1 MEISEIRSQ
10 IEPIDDQLLKLFLER
25 MDLVD
30 EVTKY
35 KSEHHMPINDMS
47 REREILSRITQNAG
61 DKEMYVH
68 HFFTNLF
75 QLSKARQRE
84 QIASASNLRKTI
96 EDAVANGGDLFP
108 KSGSVA
114 CQGIEGSNSQAAA
127 EKMIPRGNITHV
139 KNFEAVFD
147 AVGNGLCKYGVL
159 PIENSSN
166 GSVRGVYE
174 LLQNHNDYI
183 IGSTKLFI
191 RHELLAKPGVS
202 LGDIRTIYSHEQ
214 AIGQCSKFLTSL
226 GEDVTIIPC
235 SNTAVAAKK
244 VAESNDPTVAAI
256 SSHSCT
262 EIYGLKTLC
271 NTIQNS
277 DNNYTR
283 FICISKEP
291 QIFAGANR
299 ISLVINCNNK
309 PGALYDLLAK
319 LAIMDINM
327 NKLESCPVVG
337 SDFEFS
343 FFLDIDASV
352 KEPGLISL
360 LEELERICEQFTF
373 LGNYMEV

>member
-1 MEISEIRSQ
+1 MEISEIRNR

-25 MDLVD
+25 MDLIE
-30 EVTKY
+30 EVTDY
-35 KSEHHMPINDMS
+35 KRENHMPINDFP
-47 REREILSRITQNAG
+47 RERAILSRITKDAG
-61 DKEMYVH
+61 DREMYVH

-84 QIASASNLRKTI
+84 MISASSNLRGVI
-96 EDAVANGGDLFP
+96 EQAIANGGDLFP
-108 KSGSVA
+108 KSGTIA
-114 CQGIEGSNSQAAA
+114 CQGMEGSNSQVAA
-127 EKMIPRGNITHV
+127 EKMIPRGNVTHV
-139 KNFEAVFD
+139 KSFEAVFD
-147 AVGNGLCKYGVL
+147 AVGDGLCKYGIL

-174 LLQNHNDYI
+174 LLQSHKDYI

-191 RHELLAKPGVS
+191 RHELLAKPGTTLS
-202 LGDIRTIYSHEQ
+202 DIHTIYSHEQ
-214 AIGQCSKFLTSL
+214 AIGQCSKFLNAL
-226 GEDVTIIPC
+226 GEQVTIIPC

-244 VAESNDPTVAAI
+244 VAEGTDPHAAAI
-256 SSHSCT
+256 ASHGCT
-262 EIYGLKTLC
+262 EIYGLKTVS

-291 QIFAGANR
+291 RIFAGANR

-309 PGALYDLLAK
+309 PGALYDILSK

-327 NKLESCPVVG
+327 NKLESCPVIG

-360 LEELERICEQFTF
+360 LEELERTCAQFTF
-373 LGNYMEV
+373 LGNYTEV

>member
-1 MEISEIRSQ
+1 MEISEIRSR
-10 IEPIDDQLLKLFLER
+10 IEPIDDELLKLFLER
-25 MDLVD
+25 MDLIE
-30 EVTKY
+30 EVTNY
-35 KSEHHMPINDMS
+35 KRENHMPINDFA
-47 REREILSRITQNAG
+47 REREILTRITKDAG
-61 DKEMYVH
+61 DREMYVH

-84 QIASASNLRKTI
+84 MISSPSNLRSII
-96 EDAVANGGDLFP
+96 EQALENGGDIFP
-108 KSGSVA
+108 KSGTVA
-114 CQGIEGSNSQAAA
+114 CQGMEGSNSQVAA
-127 EKMIPRGNITHV
+127 EKMIPRGNVTHV
-139 KNFEAVFD
+139 KSFDAVFEAVD
-147 AVGNGLCKYGVL
+147 SGLCKYGVL

-174 LLQNHNDYI
+174 LLQSHQCYI

-191 RHELLAKPGVS
+191 RHELLAKPGTKME
-202 LGDIRTIYSHEQ
+202 DIRAIYSHEQ
-214 AIGQCSKFLTSL
+214 AIGQCSRFLNKL
-226 GEDVTIIPC
+226 GDQVTVIPC

-244 VAESNDPTVAAI
+244 VAESDDPHIAAI
-256 SSHSCT
+256 ASHGCT
-262 EIYGLKTLC
+262 EIYGLKTVC
-271 NTIQNS
+271 KTIQNS

-291 QIFAGANR
+291 RIFAGANR

-309 PGALYDLLAK
+309 PGALYDILSK

-327 NKLESCPVVG
+327 NKLESCPVIG

-360 LEELERICEQFTF
+360 LEELERICAQFAF
-373 LGNYMEV
+373 LGNYTEV

>member
-1 MEISEIRSQ
+1 MEISKIRSK

-25 MDLVD
+25 MDLID

-35 KSEHHMPINDMS
+35 KSENNMPIDDRA
-47 REREILSRITQNAG
+47 REREILSRITQNVG

-75 QLSKARQRE
+75 QLSKTRQRE
-84 QIASASNLRKTI
+84 KIASLSDLRKTI
-96 EDAVANGGDLFP
+96 EDALAQGGEVFP
-108 KSGSVA
+108 KSGTVA
-114 CQGIEGSNSQAAA
+114 CQGIEGSNTQAAA
-127 EKMIPRGNITHV
+127 EKMIPRGNITHL
-139 KNFEAVFD
+139 KNFEAVFN
-147 AVGNGLCKYGVL
+147 AVSSGLCKYGIL

-166 GSVRGVYE
+166 GSVRSVYE
-174 LLQNHNDYI
+174 LLQSHNAYI

-191 RHELLAKPGVS
+191 RHELLAKPGVT
-202 LGDIRTIYSHEQ
+202 LDDIRTVYSHEQ
-214 AIGQCSKFLTSL
+214 AIGQCSKFLSSL
-226 GEDVTIIPC
+226 SEKITVIPC

-244 VAESNDPTVAAI
+244 VAESDDPTVAAI

-262 EIYGLKTLC
+262 EIYGLNSLS
-271 NTIQNS
+271 NAIQNS

-283 FICISKEP
+283 FICIGREP

-309 PGALYDLLAK
+309 PGALYDILSK

-327 NKLESCPVVG
+327 NKLESCPVIG

-373 LGNYMEV
+373 LGNYTEV